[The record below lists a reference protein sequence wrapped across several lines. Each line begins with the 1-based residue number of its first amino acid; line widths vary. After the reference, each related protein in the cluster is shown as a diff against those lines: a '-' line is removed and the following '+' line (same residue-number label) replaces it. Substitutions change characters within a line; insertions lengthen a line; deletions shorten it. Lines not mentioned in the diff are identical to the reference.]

1 MQKAIDYMA
10 SKGIGMIHTVSG
22 VGFVR
27 DLDVDLERWFGRGLN
42 NGMQLRV
49 FFQTMDVKKVQKR
62 HLTRVGCRFLFKI
75 LINFP
80 GLQLT
85 APPSLL

>member
-49 FFQTMDVKKVQKR
+49 FSRPWM
-62 HLTRVGCRFLFKI
+62 
-75 LINFP
+75 
-80 GLQLT
+80 
-85 APPSLL
+85 